1 MAYIDGY
8 VDNIDATVTLS
19 VCDNADGEN
28 IIVNLDADN
37 LDSIGIALNA
47 AQVFALIDDL
57 RILAAG
63 I

>member
-1 MAYIDGY
+1 MAYID
-8 VDNIDATVTLS
+8 NLDATVTLS

-28 IIVNLDADN
+28 IIVNLDSDN
-37 LDSIGIALNA
+37 LDSIGIALSA
-47 AQVFALIDDL
+47 AQVFALIDEL

>member
-1 MAYIDGY
+1 MAYI
-8 VDNIDATVTLS
+8 DNIDATVTLS

-28 IIVNLDADN
+28 ILLVLA
-37 LDSIGIALNA
+37 LEHLGSVGIALNA